1 VLERYFDRRPEVDR
15 QDMLGA
21 FHALGALNNA
31 RILGLFARLV
41 VRDQKP
47 RYRAFMPRLWRYM
60 DRCLASPAP
69 PGLGA
74 WMGRHVASEMR
85 P

>member
-1 VLERYFDRRPEVDR
+1 M
-15 QDMLGA
+15 QAA

-47 RYRAFMPRLWRYM
+47 RYKAFMPRLWRYL

-69 PGLGA
+69 AGLGA
-74 WMGRHVASEMR
+74 WLDRHVPLELRA
-85 P
+85 